1 LSPRRE
7 NTLSESRLRRREIKK
22 PSSAVE
28 SAPALDPLT
37 LTRELVAIPGP
48 PGQEAA
54 VRVAVEKHVKRLG
67 YSFENDEKGNLIVR
81 LPAVSDDR
89 KRGASIK
96 DKPTRVLVTAHLDE
110 IALMVQRIEGDGRLK
125 VTPMGGAHP
134 WKWGETPVNILAEK
148 ETFPGVLSFGCIHT
162 SSPASVVEHARG
174 GALSWDHVRVF
185 TGKTPRQLAILGVRP
200 GTRVTIH
207 PERRT
212 VIEMGEYVASYF
224 IDDRADLVALLL
236 ALEALRSEKLVSE
249 VVFAA
254 TTCEEVGG
262 EGAKHLMHRLQP
274 EICIALE
281 IGPTVPESPFYPD
294 EQPTIWVTDSF
305 SSTAAED
312 LILIAGVC
320 REIEQDPHW
329 QALSRGGSDASCA
342 AAAGLCARPITLGLP
357 VENSHGF
364 EIMHR
369 DAPAELAR
377 LVVALVKRLTES
389 ERPS

>member
-1 LSPRRE
+1 
-7 NTLSESRLRRREIKK
+7 
-22 PSSAVE
+22 
-28 SAPALDPLT
+28 
-37 LTRELVAIPGP
+37 
-48 PGQEAA
+48 
-54 VRVAVEKHVKRLG
+54 VAVEKHVKRLG
-67 YSFENDEKGNLIVR
+67 FSFENDEKGNLLVR
-81 LPAVSDDR
+81 LPMAATAG
-89 KRGASIK
+89 KRSAAKQGNS
-96 DKPTRVLVTAHLDE
+96 TRVLVTAHLDE

-125 VTPMGGAHP
+125 VVPMGGAHP
-134 WKWGETPVNILAEK
+134 WKWGETPVAILAEK
-148 ETFPGVLSFGCIHT
+148 EMFPGVISFGCIHT
-162 SSPASVVEHARG
+162 SSPAAVVEHARG
-174 GALSWDHVRVF
+174 GALSWDHARVF
-185 TGKTPRQLAILGVRP
+185 TGKSPRQLAHTGVRP
-200 GTRVTIH
+200 GTRVAIH

-224 IDDRADLVALLL
+224 IDDRADLVAMLL
-236 ALEALRSEKLVSE
+236 ALEALRLEKTVSD

-305 SSTAAED
+305 SSTASED
-312 LILIAGVC
+312 LNLIAAVC
-320 REIEQDPHW
+320 REIGQDPHW